1 MKVLIISHNPMT
13 DYNNMGKTLLALFH
27 NFENSELCQLYIY
40 PTVPNI
46 LKCSSYF
53 RITDRDVLSSI
64 LSSKKKGREINVD
77 EISSE
82 NQLYE
87 NTVDQKM
94 FRNKM
99 QHKELKLIAR
109 EIIWKCGKWNSNAL
123 KKWMLEQKPDIIF
136 AAPGLSSF
144 FYDLILKIS
153 RQYHLP
159 VVSYICD
166 DFFFSTQKKYKGF
179 LKKYYY
185 KSLQQKITL
194 LIQSS
199 KNVIC
204 ICDSLS
210 EEYSNSFKCRVKTVF
225 SGANVPVIT
234 QPLQMEKNILRYF
247 GNLQLNRHCSLA
259 EIGQALANINE
270 QYKTDYV
277 LEIYSG
283 DSCPDELKK
292 ISCIRSCGY
301 VNSQKLYELM
311 YSSAML
317 IHVESFDSCDI
328 ERVRYS
334 VSTKIADSLAS
345 GVCLFAYGPEEVAS
359 IQHLKKNRCAVVV
372 NERKKL
378 DEVLYYYLSMQ
389 GEREKIVANA
399 LTTAQNYHSREKQ
412 SEYVR
417 EALSEVLYES
427 TSN

>member
-40 PTVPNI
+40 PTVPNV
-46 LKCSSYF
+46 LKCNSYF
-53 RITDRDVLSSI
+53 RITDRDVLKSI
-64 LSSKKKGREINVD
+64 LSSKMTGREINAN
-77 EISSE
+77 EISSG

-87 NTVDQKM
+87 NIIDQRL
-94 FRNKM
+94 FQNKM
-99 QHKELKLIAR
+99 KHKELKLIAR
-109 EIIWKCGKWNSNAL
+109 EIIWKFGKWNSNTL

-159 VVSYICD
+159 IVSYVCD
-166 DFFFSTQKKYKGF
+166 DFYFSTQKKYKGF
-179 LKKYYY
+179 LEKYYY
-185 KSLQQKITL
+185 QSLQRKIKL
-194 LIQSS
+194 LMQSS
-199 KNVIC
+199 RSVIS

-210 EEYSNSFKCRVKTVF
+210 EGYSKSFNCRVKTVL
-225 SGANVPVIT
+225 SGANIPVAT
-234 QPLQMEKNILRYF
+234 QPQQMNGNALRYF
-247 GNLQLNRHCSLA
+247 GNLQINRYRSLA
-259 EIGQALANINE
+259 EIGQALERINE
-270 QYKTDYV
+270 RYKTDYV

-283 DSCPDELKK
+283 DSCPDDLKK

-311 YSSAML
+311 YSSVML

-345 GVCLFAYGPEEVAS
+345 GVCLFAYGSEEVAS
-359 IQHLKKNRCAVVV
+359 IQHLEKNRCAVVV

-378 DEVLYYYLSMQ
+378 DKVLYYYLSMQ

-412 SEYVR
+412 SEHVR
-417 EALSEVLYES
+417 KALSEVLYES